1 MPISTHQ
8 FKQLNVAIVGGG
20 LGGLSAAV
28 ALRRAGHLGKLHT
41 HLSTGDTFAPNDVK
55 ITYFYATCRDQS
67 PSTSV
72 GRLMSRLERASVVL
86 PMVRLRQWRFT
97 WPD

>member
-28 ALRRAGHLGKLHT
+28 ALRRAGHLGELPT
-41 HLSTGDTFAPNDVK
+41 LLSAGDVFQAD
-55 ITYFYATCRDQS
+55 
-67 PSTSV
+67 
-72 GRLMSRLERASVVL
+72 
-86 PMVRLRQWRFT
+86 
-97 WPD
+97 